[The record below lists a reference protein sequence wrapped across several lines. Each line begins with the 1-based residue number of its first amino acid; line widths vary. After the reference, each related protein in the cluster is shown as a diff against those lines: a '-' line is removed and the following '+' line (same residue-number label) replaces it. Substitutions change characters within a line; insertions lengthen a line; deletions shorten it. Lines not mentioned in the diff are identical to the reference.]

1 VSDKEKAQFDS
12 LTKEAFK
19 IQIDDPLRAED
30 IDLRALVSHRTAVQ
44 ANGTVESVFA
54 AFAKDNVEFVAVLD
68 QARLVGLCSRLQIS
82 ELLGGRYG
90 FSLWA
95 RKPIRQHVSPNE
107 IRVLV
112 TTPIGDVLKKVFARG
127 DDAFYDDVL
136 LVDENESFLGLI
148 TTQTL
153 FKVQNALL
161 RTNIRDLVE
170 KEREIHTKNE
180 QMQMDLRMAM
190 ELQQALISAKY
201 PLFPGKATVE
211 TAHLRFS
218 HLYLPASLIGGDF
231 FFIVR
236 VSDSRAGIFICDVMG
251 HGVRSALITSM
262 LRALI
267 EGLGPEASDPGQL
280 MTRLNTELT
289 NILQQTGTVLFVTAL
304 YCTLDSGTGK
314 LRFAR
319 AGHPDP
325 LWLHSGNNK
334 IEILSSQPDRG
345 GPALGLLAGTH
356 YNTTGVSLSP
366 GDRVLLF
373 TDGLIEAEDRH
384 DRQFGIEGLIDCLH
398 RNLQRPDGLVELIEN
413 DVRSFVGSN
422 EFKDDVCL
430 VLVQW
435 NPSLSTRNVFAISK
449 ATEAPA
455 EKA

>member
-1 VSDKEKAQFDS
+1 MSDES
-12 LTKEAFK
+12 SK
-19 IQIDDPLRAED
+19 IHINDPLRAED
-30 IDLRALVSHRTAVQ
+30 IDLRTLVSHRTAVQ
-44 ANGTVESVFA
+44 ANDTVESVFA
-54 AFAKDNVEFVAVLD
+54 LFPKSNVEFVAVLD

-95 RKPIRQHVSPNE
+95 RKPIGQHVSPSE

-112 TTPIGDVLKKVFARG
+112 TTPIGDVLKKVFARSG
-127 DDAFYDDVL
+127 DAFYDDVL

-170 KEREIHTKNE
+170 KEREIQTKNE

-190 ELQQALISAKY
+190 ELQQALISVKY
-201 PLFPGKATVE
+201 PLFPENATVE

-236 VSDSRAGIFICDVMG
+236 VSDSCAGIFICDVMG

-267 EGLGPEASDPGQL
+267 EGLGPEAADPGQL

-289 NILQQTGTVLFVTAL
+289 NILQQTGTLLFVTAL
-304 YCTLDSGTGK
+304 YCTLDSRTGQ

-319 AGHPDP
+319 AGHPNP
-325 LWLHSGNNK
+325 LRLHSSNNE
-334 IEILSSQPDRG
+334 IEILSGQPDTG
-345 GPALGLLAGTH
+345 GPALGLLPGAR
-356 YNTTGVSLSP
+356 YNTTEVSLAP
-366 GDRVLLF
+366 ADRILLF
-373 TDGLIEAEDRH
+373 TDGLIEAEDRLEQ
-384 DRQFGIEGLIDCLH
+384 QFGIEGLTDCLR
-398 RNLQRPDGLVELIEN
+398 RNFDRQDGLVELIEK
-413 DVRSFVGSN
+413 DVRSFAGSN
-422 EFKDDVCL
+422 EFKDDVCV
-430 VLVQW
+430 VLAQW
-435 NPSLSTRNVFAISK
+435 QPGRSVVK
-449 ATEAPA
+449 Q
-455 EKA
+455 K

>member
-1 VSDKEKAQFDS
+1 ME
-12 LTKEAFK
+12 EALK
-19 IQIDDPLRAED
+19 IQINDPLRAGG
-30 IDLRALVSHRTAVQ
+30 IDLRTLVNHQTAVQ
-44 ANGTVESVFA
+44 ANDTVESVFA

-82 ELLGGRYG
+82 ELLSGRYG

-136 LVDENESFLGLI
+136 LIDENESFLGLI

-170 KEREIHTKNE
+170 KEREIQTKNE

-190 ELQQALISAKY
+190 ELQQALISVTY
-201 PLFPGKATVE
+201 PLFPAKATAK
-211 TAHLRFS
+211 TASLRFS

-236 VSDSRAGIFICDVMG
+236 VSESCAGIFICDVMG

-267 EGLGPEASDPGQL
+267 EGLGPEAADPGQL

-304 YCTLDSGTGK
+304 YCTLDARTGQ

-319 AGHPDP
+319 AGHPNP
-325 LWLHSGNNK
+325 LCLHSDTNE
-334 IEILSSQPDRG
+334 IEILSAQPNRVD
-345 GPALGLLAGTH
+345 PALGLLPGAR
-356 YNTTGVSLSP
+356 YNTIAVSLSP
-366 GDRVLLF
+366 GDRILLF

-384 DRQFGIEGLIDCLH
+384 DRQFGIEGLTDCLR
-398 RNLQRPDGLVELIEN
+398 RNFDRSDGLVELIEN
-413 DVRSFVGSN
+413 DVRSFAGSN

-435 NPSLSTRNVFAISK
+435 DPNR
-449 ATEAPA
+449 
-455 EKA
+455 